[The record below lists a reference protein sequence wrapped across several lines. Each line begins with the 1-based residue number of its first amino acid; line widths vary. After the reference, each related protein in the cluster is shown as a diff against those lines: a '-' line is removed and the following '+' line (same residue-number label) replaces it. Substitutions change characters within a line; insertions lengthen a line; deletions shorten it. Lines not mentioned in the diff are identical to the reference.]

1 MKKLFKVLAYVKPY
15 WGQAAIS
22 VIFNIFST
30 FFGLF
35 SLMMAMPFLG
45 ILFGTSPIIEVK
57 PEHLTFDLNSAEQ
70 YFNYYVSHLILTHSK
85 AYGLAF
91 ISGIVIIFS
100 LLKNLFRYFSLYF
113 LATVRNGVIRDIRNQ
128 LFAKLIELPIGF
140 YSDERKGDI
149 ISKMTS
155 DVGEIEVSV
164 MRSLEMLFRDPIA
177 IIVYLGTLFFMSFN
191 LTLFVLLL
199 LPITGGLIG
208 WVGKSLRK
216 TSFRGQRKLGT
227 LMSVVEETIGGMRI
241 IKAFNAGDKM
251 NERFQKVNN
260 HFTYLMIK
268 MWRRRDMANPMSEFL
283 GSLVMVILMLYGG
296 SLVLNGNS
304 DLAPQAFMGYLIIFS
319 QIIAPAK
326 SFSTAYYNVQKGM
339 ASIDRINEILL
350 AENPIKEKE
359 NALPIKEFKEKIS
372 IKNLWFK
379 YEDEYVLKNI
389 NLEIEKGKTIAL
401 VGQSGSGKSTLVDLL
416 PRFWDIQ
423 KGEILFDGINIKNL
437 KITDLRGL
445 MGNVNQEPILFNDT
459 FFNNIAF
466 GVESASIEEVMEAA
480 KVANAHDF
488 IMKYENGYYTNIGD
502 RGNKLSGGQ
511 RQRISIA
518 RAVLN
523 NPPILILDE
532 ATSALDTESE
542 RLVQDALFKLM
553 KNRTSIVIAHRLSTI
568 VAADEICVMQK
579 GEIIEQGTH
588 NELINKNGIYSKLQ
602 KMQSF

>member
-1 MKKLFKVLAYVKPY
+1 MKKLLKTLSYVKPY
-15 WGQAAIS
+15 WPQAAIS

-45 ILFGTSPIIEVK
+45 ILFGTSPIVDVK
-57 PEHLTFDLNSAEQ
+57 PEHLTFDLNSIEQ
-70 YFNYYVSHLILTHSK
+70 YFNYYVSHLIITHSK

-91 ISGIVIIFS
+91 ISAVVVVFS

-113 LATVRNGVIRDIRNQ
+113 LATVRNGVIRDIRNK

-155 DVGEIEVSV
+155 DVAEIEVSV

-177 IIVYLGTLFFMSFN
+177 ILVYLGTLFAMSFN

-199 LPITGGLIG
+199 LPITGVLIG

-216 TSFRGQRKLGT
+216 TSFKGQRKLGV
-227 LMSVVEETIGGMRI
+227 LMSVVEETISGMRI

-251 NERFQKVNN
+251 NERFKKVNN
-260 HFTYLMIK
+260 HFTRLMIK

-283 GSLVMVILMLYGG
+283 GSLVMVALMLYGG
-296 SLVLNGNS
+296 SLVLNGSS
-304 DLAPQAFMGYLIIFS
+304 DLSPQAFMGYLIIFS

-359 NALPIKEFKEKIS
+359 NAIPIKDFNNKIEL
-372 IKNLWFK
+372 KNVSFK
-379 YEDEYVLKNI
+379 YQDEYVLKNI
-389 NLEIEKGKTIAL
+389 NLTINKGKTIAL

-423 KGEILFDGINIKNL
+423 EGEILFDGINIKDL
-437 KITDLRGL
+437 KISDLRGL

-466 GVESASIEEVMEAA
+466 GVEDATIEDVIEAA

-488 IMKYENGYYTNIGD
+488 IIKYDNGYYTNIGD

-542 RLVQDALFKLM
+542 RLVQDALFNLM

-568 VAADEICVMQK
+568 VSADEICVMQK
-579 GEIIEQGTH
+579 GEIIEKGTH
-588 NELINKNGIYSKLQ
+588 KELIALNGVYSKLQ

>member
-1 MKKLFKVLAYVKPY
+1 MKKLLKVLAYVKPY
-15 WGQAAIS
+15 WPQAGIS
-22 VIFNIFST
+22 VLFNIFST

-45 ILFGTSPIIEVK
+45 ILFGTSPIIDVK
-57 PEHLTFDLNSAEQ
+57 PEHLTFDLKSLEA
-70 YFNYYVSHLILTHSK
+70 YFNYYVSQLIVTHSK

-91 ISGIVIIFS
+91 ISAIVVVFS

-113 LATVRNGVIRDIRNQ
+113 LATVRNGVIRDIRNR
-128 LFAKLIELPIGF
+128 LFEKLIELPIGF

-177 IIVYLGTLFFMSFN
+177 IIVYLGFLFFMSFN
-191 LTLFVLLL
+191 LTLFVLIL
-199 LPITGGLIG
+199 LPITGALIG
-208 WVGKSLRK
+208 WVGKSLRS
-216 TSFRGQRKLGT
+216 TSFKGQKKLGV
-227 LMSVVEETIGGMRI
+227 LMSVVEETISGMRI

-251 NERFQKVNN
+251 NKRFQQVNN
-260 HFTYLMIK
+260 HFTNLMIK

-304 DLAPQAFMGYLIIFS
+304 DLAPQAFMGYLIVFS

-359 NALPIKEFKEKIS
+359 NAVEIKEFKDKIE
-372 IKNLWFK
+372 IKDLWFK

-389 NLEIEKGKTIAL
+389 NLTIEKGKTVAL

-423 KGEILFDGINIKNL
+423 EGDILFDGISIKDL
-437 KITDLRGL
+437 KIADLRGL

-466 GVESASIEEVMEAA
+466 GVESATIEEVIEAA

-553 KNRTSIVIAHRLSTI
+553 KNRTSVVIAHRLSTI

-588 NELINKNGIYSKLQ
+588 AELIAKNGVYSKLQ